1 MRDSGSA
8 PVGDLEQHEAFL
20 RAIFDAPE
28 DDTARLVYA
37 DYLQEHGDEDR
48 AAFIRLDCAADRATD
63 EVKRAELLTERAALV
78 QKQPKH
84 PWPWSNPDVE
94 RGFPLPPNP
103 IDLGESWQEDIGGL
117 RRVVVWRRPEW
128 FGARAVRVTR
138 PPRLTPELLEE
149 LFALPFLHQVT
160 EWNLAGYVHDFSLE
174 PEPEHSPDFD
184 FFPARSGSRTDPTV
198 TASAVNALA
207 HSREALRVVSLD
219 LRHNKLDNKT
229 ARALTRSPYLK
240 SLKRLELSQGNDIGP
255 RVWQK
260 VVERFGED
268 VVR

>member
-1 MRDSGSA
+1 M
-8 PVGDLEQHEAFL
+8 GDLEQHESFL

-48 AAFIRLDCAADRATD
+48 AGFIRLDCGADRATD
-63 EVKRAELLTERAALV
+63 EVKRAQLLAERNELVR
-78 QKQPKH
+78 KQQSH
-84 PWPWSNPDVE
+84 PWPWSNTQTE

-103 IDLGESWQEDIGGL
+103 LELGTSWHEDVDGL
-117 RRVVVWRRPEW
+117 RSVVVNWRPAW
-128 FGARAVRVTR
+128 FGARAVRVEA
-138 PPRLTPELLEE
+138 PPRHTPELLEL
-149 LFALPFLHQVT
+149 LFELPFLQQVT
-160 EWNLAGYVHDFSLE
+160 DWNLAGYVDLSPE

-184 FFPARSGSRTDPTV
+184 FLPVQSGFRTYPTV

-207 HSREALRVVSLD
+207 HSREALRIASLD
-219 LRHNKLDNKT
+219 LRNNELDNKV
-229 ARALTRSPYLK
+229 ARALARSPYLK
-240 SLKRLELSQGNDIGP
+240 NLKRLELSEGNNIGS

-268 VVR
+268 VVS

>member
-1 MRDSGSA
+1 MRGRT
-8 PVGDLEQHEAFL
+8 VGDLEQHEAFL

-48 AAFIRLDCAADRATD
+48 AAFVRLDCAADRATD

-84 PWPWSNPDVE
+84 PWPWSNTDTE

-103 IDLGESWQEDIGGL
+103 IDLGESWQEDIEGL

-128 FGARAVRVTR
+128 FGARAVRVIR
-138 PPRLTPELLEE
+138 PPRLTPDLLEE
-149 LFALPFLHQVT
+149 LFALPFLQQVT
-160 EWNLAGYVHDFSLE
+160 DWNLAGYVVDFTVE
-174 PEPEHSPDFD
+174 REPEHHSDFD
-184 FFPARSGSRTDPTV
+184 YLPRTSGFQTYPTV

-207 HSREALRVVSLD
+207 HSREARRIVSLD

-229 ARALTRSPYLK
+229 ARTLARSPYLK
-240 SLKRLELSQGNDIGP
+240 SLKRFELSEGNDIGS

-268 VVR
+268 VVS